1 MDRDELHVL
10 YSNTDHP
17 CRIVRGTQG
26 ALYIQDRR
34 ERTPG
39 EVDHKSHDWE
49 YKMADGRGAGLVGI
63 EL

>member
-10 YSNTDHP
+10 YSNTDDP

-34 ERTPG
+34 ERAPG
-39 EVDHKSHDWE
+39 EVDHKSHD
-49 YKMADGRGAGLVGI
+49 
-63 EL
+63 